1 MQADSRMMFCRLK
14 TSKAVI
20 NERELD

>member
-1 MQADSRMMFCRLK
+1 MQADGRMMFCRLK